1 PTNGLQMLQVDL
13 PADDALTPGQTGGDL
28 TPGVDQTAVTEGL
41 ATVGMGT
48 ALIGGKHIAL
58 GLYRPGTQQYL
69 PVGGAGHRG
78 KRRRNHDQLG
88 PGVTQRLIQLGKA
101 YIVTDA
107 QPQPAH
113 RGIDADDP
121 VAIAVIPGFA
131 VTALVVGHLDVEQV
145 QLVIAGDLP
154 ALVVDDQTAGRGP
167 GAGCGGQRDAAGNQP
182 AAVATRLLGEKR
194 PDRSAA
200 VVLRGGDGLQRAV
213 AEGSET
219 LWQQDQ
225 LSALLRGFAN
235 QPGGDIKV
243 RLHIGSADHLYGG
256 YAGHF
261 NPPGRVCRQTRGRI
275 PRWVASSCH

>member
-1 PTNGLQMLQVDL
+1 MLSGLRSAGCSSRLSACDSRLLINSMLPGRQDRPWRRKTAMPGNRHAPTNGLQMLQVDL

-121 VAIAVIPGFA
+121 V
-131 VTALVVGHLDVEQV
+131 
-145 QLVIAGDLP
+145 
-154 ALVVDDQTAGRGP
+154 
-167 GAGCGGQRDAAGNQP
+167 
-182 AAVATRLLGEKR
+182 
-194 PDRSAA
+194 
-200 VVLRGGDGLQRAV
+200 
-213 AEGSET
+213 
-219 LWQQDQ
+219 
-225 LSALLRGFAN
+225 
-235 QPGGDIKV
+235 
-243 RLHIGSADHLYGG
+243 
-256 YAGHF
+256 
-261 NPPGRVCRQTRGRI
+261 
-275 PRWVASSCH
+275 